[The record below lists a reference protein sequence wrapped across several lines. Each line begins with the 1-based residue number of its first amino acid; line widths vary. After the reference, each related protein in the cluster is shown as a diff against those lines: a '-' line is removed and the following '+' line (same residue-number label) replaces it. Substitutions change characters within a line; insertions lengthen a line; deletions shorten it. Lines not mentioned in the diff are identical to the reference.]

1 MLKCLVES
9 TGSLTVM
16 VYASSLGWKCYH
28 VRFLHGGVA
37 RRLLAFL
44 SSPLYLGR
52 PIFLDTFL
60 FESCDPFRD
69 FQTCP

>member
-1 MLKCLVES
+1 MADGFWSPYWSHILKDVMSRLVLKCLVES

-37 RRLLAFL
+37 
-44 SSPLYLGR
+44 
-52 PIFLDTFL
+52 
-60 FESCDPFRD
+60 
-69 FQTCP
+69 